1 MKLHLMPEEPTW
13 WVWLATALLL
23 FVGFLG
29 IPGAFVSAILL
40 SIVQSA
46 IVLGLRRSLK
56 PYPVQIRLAYTLFM
70 IVSFVPVFRW
80 FYWALGLGA
89 MALVIFGYCIMARFL
104 SLMPWNRRQP
114 FTMRL
119 LARTFLSAPVMGR
132 ADHGLPFGS
141 PDVSVCELEAQA
153 GRELDVTP

>member
-1 MKLHLMPEEPTW
+1 VGVACHGPAA
-13 WVWLATALLL
+13 VR
-23 FVGFLG
+23 GFLG
-29 IPGAFVSAILL
+29 FPAAFVAAILL
-40 SIVQSA
+40 SVFQSMV
-46 IVLGLRRSLK
+46 ILGLRRSFK

-70 IVSFVPVFRW
+70 IVSLVPGLRW

-104 SLMPWNRRQP
+104 SLMPWNRTRP

-119 LARTFLSAPVMGR
+119 LVRTFLSAPVMGR

-141 PDVSVCELEAQA
+141 PDASVCELEAGA
-153 GRELDVTP
+153 GRELDAAP